1 MTRHKVSMPVLV
13 VGSIALDHIKTPTA
27 EHHQLLGGSASYA
40 AVAASFFGPVRL
52 VGVIGDD
59 FPPQHRQLF
68 VDRKID
74 LAGLEVAA
82 GQTFCWSGEYEMNM
96 NNRRTLSV
104 ALNVFETFQPKLPE
118 SYRETP
124 YVLLGNIAP
133 SLQRMVCKQIRKP
146 KFVVADTMD
155 LWIGMARADLLELL
169 KEVDM
174 LILND
179 SEAKQLVEEDNLI
192 RAGRKIVTLGP
203 RYVAVKKG
211 EHGCL
216 LFGRDGE
223 FFSTGAFPLEDILD
237 PTGAGDCFAGG
248 FIGHLA
254 RTDDISFANLKEAI
268 IQGTLVASFCC
279 EEFSLRRLEKLGAD
293 EIAERRKAFG
303 SYIV

>member
-1 MTRHKVSMPVLV
+1 MPVLV

-40 AVAASFFGPVRL
+40 AVAASFFGPVRM
-52 VGVIGDD
+52 VGVVGDD
-59 FPPQHRQLF
+59 FPPQHKELFAKRQ
-68 VDRKID
+68 ID
-74 LAGLEVAA
+74 LTGLEVAK
-82 GQTFCWSGEYEMNM
+82 GQTFCWSGEYEQNM
-96 NNRRTLSV
+96 NNRKTLSV

-133 SLQRMVCKQIRKP
+133 SLQRMVCEQIRKP

-155 LWIGMARADLLELL
+155 LWISMARPDLLALL

-179 SEAKQLVEEDNLI
+179 SEARQLTEEDNLI
-192 RAGRKIVTLGP
+192 KAGKMIVAMGP

-211 EHGCL
+211 EHGCI

-223 FFSTGAFPLEDILD
+223 FFSTGAFPLEKIHD

-268 IQGTLVASFCC
+268 IQGTLVASFCV
-279 EEFSLRRLEKLGAD
+279 EEFSLRRLEVLAAG
-293 EIAERRKAFG
+293 EIAERRKLFA
-303 SYIV
+303 SYIA

>member
-1 MTRHKVSMPVLV
+1 MPVLV

-27 EHHQLLGGSASYA
+27 EHHHLLGGSASYG
-40 AVAASFFGPVRL
+40 AVAASFFGPVQL
-52 VGVIGDD
+52 VGVVGDD
-59 FPPQHRQLF
+59 FPPEHKRLF
-68 VDRKID
+68 EERKID
-74 LAGLEVAA
+74 LAGLEVAK
-82 GQTFCWSGEYEMNM
+82 GQTFCWSGEYELNM

-118 SYRETP
+118 SYRATP

-133 SLQRMVCKQIRKP
+133 SLQRMVCEQMRKP

-155 LWIGMARADLLELL
+155 LWISMARADLVNLL

-179 SEAKQLVEEDNLI
+179 SEARQLTEEDNVI
-192 RAGRKIVTLGP
+192 RAGRKIATMGP
-203 RYVAVKKG
+203 KYVAVKKG

-223 FFSTGAFPLEDILD
+223 FFSTGAFPLESIND

-268 IQGTLVASFCC
+268 IQGTLVASFCV
-279 EEFSLRRLEKLGAD
+279 EEFSLRRLQKLAPK
-293 EIAERRKAFG
+293 EIEERRKAFG
-303 SYIV
+303 TYIA

>member
-1 MTRHKVSMPVLV
+1 MPVLV
-13 VGSIALDHIKTPTA
+13 VGSIALDNIKTPTA
-27 EHHQLLGGSASYA
+27 EHKHLLGGSASYA
-40 AVAASFFGPVRL
+40 AVAASFFGPVNL
-52 VGVIGDD
+52 VGVIGHD
-59 FPPQHRQLF
+59 FPPQHKQLYAK
-68 VDRKID
+68 RGID
-74 LAGLEVAA
+74 LTGLELAD
-82 GQTFCWSGEYEMNM
+82 GLTFTWTGEYEVNM
-96 NNRRTLSV
+96 NNRKTLAI
-104 ALNVFETFQPKLPE
+104 ALNVFEKFQPKLPE

-133 SLQRMVCKQIRKP
+133 SLQRMVCKQIRHP

-179 SEAKQLVEEDNLI
+179 SEAKQLTEEDNLI
-192 RAGRKIVTLGP
+192 RAGKKIVALGP

-216 LFGRDGE
+216 LFGKDGE
-223 FFSTGAFPLEDILD
+223 FFSTGAFPLETILD

-254 RTDDISFANLKEAI
+254 RTDDMSFANLKEAV

-279 EEFSLRRLEKLGAD
+279 EEFSLRRLEKLAEH
-293 EIAERRKAFG
+293 EIQARRKAFG
-303 SYIV
+303 SYIT

>member
-1 MTRHKVSMPVLV
+1 MPVLV
-13 VGSIALDHIKTPTA
+13 VGSIALDNIKTPTA
-27 EHHQLLGGSASYA
+27 EHTHLLGGSASYA
-40 AVAASFFGPVRL
+40 AVAASFFGPVNL
-52 VGVIGDD
+52 VGVIGND
-59 FPPQHRQLF
+59 FPPEHKQLY
-68 VDRKID
+68 VDRGID
-74 LAGLEVAA
+74 IQGLELAD
-82 GQTFCWSGEYEMNM
+82 GLTFTWTGEYEVNM
-96 NNRRTLSV
+96 NNRKTLAI
-104 ALNVFETFQPKLPE
+104 ALNVFEKFEPKLPE

-179 SEAKQLVEEDNLI
+179 SEAKQLTEEDNLI
-192 RAGRKIVTLGP
+192 VAGKKICALGP
-203 RYVAVKKG
+203 KYVAVKKG

-216 LFGRDGE
+216 LFGKNGE
-223 FFSTGAFPLEDILD
+223 FFSTGAFPLESIKD

-254 RTDDISFANLKEAI
+254 RTDDISFSNLKEAV
-268 IQGTLVASFCC
+268 IQGTLVASYCC
-279 EEFSLRRLEKLGAD
+279 EEFSLRRLQVLKGE
-293 EIAERRKAFG
+293 EIAARRKAFG
-303 SYIV
+303 TYIV

>member
-1 MTRHKVSMPVLV
+1 MPVLV

-27 EHHQLLGGSASYA
+27 EHHHLLGGSASYA
-40 AVAASFFGPVRL
+40 AVAASFFGPVQL
-52 VGVIGDD
+52 VGVIGND

-68 VDRKID
+68 ADRKID
-74 LAGLEVAA
+74 LAGLEVAE
-82 GQTFCWSGEYEMNM
+82 GLTFCWSGEYEQNM

-104 ALNVFETFQPKLPE
+104 ALNVFEKFQPKLPE

-133 SLQRMVCKQIRKP
+133 SLQRMVCGQMRKP

-155 LWIGMARADLLELL
+155 LWIGMARADLLDLL

-179 SEAKQLVEEDNLI
+179 SEARQLVEEDNLI
-192 RAGRKIVTLGP
+192 RAGMKIVGLGP

-223 FFSTGAFPLEDILD
+223 FFSTGAYPLQDIHD

-254 RTDDISFANLKEAI
+254 RTDDISFANLKEAV

-279 EEFSLRRLEKLGAD
+279 EEFSLRRLEKLTPA